1 MFGWLQE
8 GRTDEAN
15 AQAGWCGVMSLPR
28 VVTVATDGGL
38 HQAPVPELIELRRER
53 VEVAAGPLADPYT
66 SLPAVRGDQLDIET
80 TLRLAPGATARLVVR
95 ETPDGVERTVVE
107 VSRSHDGASGTLR
120 LHRETTSLDPTVD
133 TEPRY
138 GQLPLDPDGRVDLRV
153 LVDHSALEIFANGR
167 ALTARIYPTRP
178 DEAVGVGIGADGDVA
193 LERFDAWQMA
203 SAFTDG
209 PRPLWP

>member
-1 MFGWLQE
+1 
-8 GRTDEAN
+8 
-15 AQAGWCGVMSLPR
+15 MSLPR
-28 VVTVATDGGL
+28 VVTLATDGGL
-38 HQAPVPELIELRRER
+38 HQAPVPELTELRRER
-53 VEVAAGPLADPYT
+53 VEVAPGRLADPY
-66 SLPAVRGDQLDIET
+66 SRLPAVRGEQLDIET
-80 TLRLAPGATARLVVR
+80 TLRLGTGATARLVVR
-95 ETPDGVERTVVE
+95 ETPDGAERTVVE
-107 VSRSHDGASGTLR
+107 VSRAHDGAGTLR
-120 LHRETTSLDPTVD
+120 LHRENSSLDPTVD

-138 GQLPLDPDGRVDLRV
+138 GDLPLGTDGRVDLRV

-167 ALTARIYPTRP
+167 ALTARVYPTRP